1 MAAVGYLKLRL
12 PNSKIGV
19 LSVSLVGAAT
29 LLGSTHKSVDALVLE
44 AVFTTL
50 AEAVENRLMNYWGS

>member
-1 MAAVGYLKLRL
+1 
-12 PNSKIGV
+12 
-19 LSVSLVGAAT
+19 